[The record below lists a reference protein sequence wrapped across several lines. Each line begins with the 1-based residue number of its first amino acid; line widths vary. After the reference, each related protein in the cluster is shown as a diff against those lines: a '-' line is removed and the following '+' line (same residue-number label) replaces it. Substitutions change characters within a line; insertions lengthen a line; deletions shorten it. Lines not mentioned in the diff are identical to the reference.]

1 MINIRK
7 GLLAIIVA
15 VSLLLGAG
23 GVILFQE
30 LNKTGV
36 VDVGN
41 NVEITKAEYED
52 YQHLVETFGKADSI
66 RNYILDN
73 YYIELDSDQITS
85 GMYYG
90 LFDAIGDPYSY
101 YMSPTEYIN
110 FQISSTGSY
119 SGVGITMS
127 AHESGYVV
135 VQNLTEDAPAMNSG
149 QIKVGDYIYKVNGTE
164 YTAKELDQRAAAVR
178 GTAGTKVTI
187 TFLRDGQPFDV
198 TLTRQKITTKTV
210 KYNMIEGE
218 DKIGYIKLSG
228 FESATA
234 SDFAGALAWLKTMG
248 AQSFVLDLR
257 DNPGGL
263 VSICEHIA
271 DQLIGQGTLY
281 YTEDHDG
288 NREYSTL
295 KAGRTDLKYV
305 VLVNENSASCSEILA
320 AGIQDNNEAK
330 LVGTV
335 TYGKGIIQSSTQLT
349 DGSALK
355 LTMWQ
360 YFSPSG
366 KQIHKNGVSPD
377 YTVELTP
384 ECYDDEGNLTED
396 LQLNKALELLR

>member
-1 MINIRK
+1 MLNIRK
-7 GLLAIIVA
+7 GLLAILLIVA
-15 VSLLLGAG
+15 LLVGAG
-23 GVILFQE
+23 GVLLFQD
-30 LNKTGV
+30 LNKAGV

-41 NVEITKAEYED
+41 TVEITRAEYDD
-52 YQHLVETFGKADSI
+52 YQHLIDTFGKADSI

-73 YYIELDSDQITS
+73 YYIELDPEEITA

-101 YMSPTEYIN
+101 YMNPSEYAN

-127 AHESGYVV
+127 AHDSGYVV
-135 VQNLTEDAPAMNSG
+135 VQNLTEDAPAISSG
-149 QIKVGDYIYKVNGTE
+149 QIKVGDYIYKVDGTE
-164 YTAKELDQRAAAVR
+164 YSAKELDQCAAAVR
-178 GTAGTKVTI
+178 GKAGTKVTI
-187 TFLRDGQPFDV
+187 TFLRDGQSFDV
-198 TLTRQKITTKTV
+198 TLTRAKITTKTV
-210 KYNMIEGE
+210 KYSMIEGE

-228 FESATA
+228 FESASA
-234 SDFAGALAWLKTMG
+234 ADFAGALAWLKAMG

-263 VSICEHIA
+263 VSVCEHIA

-320 AGIQDNNEAK
+320 AGIQDNDEAE

-335 TYGKGIIQSSTQLT
+335 TYGKGIIQSSSQLT
-349 DGSALK
+349 DGSAIK

-360 YFSPSG
+360 YFSPAG

-377 YTVELTP
+377 YVVELTP
-384 ECYDDEGNLTED
+384 ECYDDEGNLVKD
-396 LQLNKALELLR
+396 LQLDKALELLR

>member
-1 MINIRK
+1 MLNIRK
-7 GLLAIIVA
+7 GLLAILLIVA
-15 VSLLLGAG
+15 LLVGAG
-23 GVILFQE
+23 GVLLFQD
-30 LNKTGV
+30 LNKAGV

-41 NVEITKAEYED
+41 TVEITRAEYDD
-52 YQHLVETFGKADSI
+52 YQHLIDTFGKADSI

-73 YYIELDSDQITS
+73 YYIELDPEEITA

-101 YMSPTEYIN
+101 YMNPSEYAN

-127 AHESGYVV
+127 AHDSGYVV
-135 VQNLTEDAPAMNSG
+135 VQNLTEDAPAISSG
-149 QIKVGDYIYKVNGTE
+149 QIKVGDYIYKVDGTE
-164 YTAKELDQRAAAVR
+164 YSAKELDQCAAAVR
-178 GTAGTKVTI
+178 GKAGTKVTI
-187 TFLRDGQPFDV
+187 TFLRDGQSFDV
-198 TLTRQKITTKTV
+198 TLTRAKITTKTV
-210 KYNMIEGE
+210 KYSMIEGE

-228 FESATA
+228 FESASA
-234 SDFAGALAWLKTMG
+234 ADFAGALAWLKAMG

-263 VSICEHIA
+263 VSVCEHIA

-320 AGIQDNNEAK
+320 AGIQDNDEAE

-335 TYGKGIIQSSTQLT
+335 TYGKGIIQSSSQLT
-349 DGSALK
+349 DGSAIK

-360 YFSPSG
+360 YFSPAG
-366 KQIHKNGVSPD
+366 KQIHKNGVSPN
-377 YTVELTP
+377 YIVELTP
-384 ECYDDEGNLTED
+384 ECYDDEGNLVKD
-396 LQLNKALELLR
+396 LQLDKALELLR

>member
-1 MINIRK
+1 MLNIRK
-7 GLLAIIVA
+7 GLLAILLIVA
-15 VSLLLGAG
+15 LLVGAG
-23 GVILFQE
+23 GVLLFQD

-41 NVEITKAEYED
+41 TVEITRAEYDD
-52 YQHLVETFGKADSI
+52 YQHLIDTFGKADSI

-73 YYIELDSDQITS
+73 YYIELDPEEITA

-101 YMSPTEYIN
+101 YMNPSEYAN

-127 AHESGYVV
+127 AHDSGYVV
-135 VQNLTEDAPAMNSG
+135 VQNLTEDAPAISSG
-149 QIKVGDYIYKVNGTE
+149 QIKVGDYIYKVDGTE
-164 YTAKELDQRAAAVR
+164 YSAKELDQCAAAVR
-178 GTAGTKVTI
+178 GKAGTKVTI
-187 TFLRDGQPFDV
+187 TFLRDGQSFDV
-198 TLTRQKITTKTV
+198 TLTRAKITTKTV
-210 KYNMIEGE
+210 KYSMIEGE

-228 FESATA
+228 FESASA
-234 SDFAGALAWLKTMG
+234 ADFAGALAWLKAMG

-263 VSICEHIA
+263 VSVCEHIA

-320 AGIQDNNEAK
+320 AGIQDNDEAE

-335 TYGKGIIQSSTQLT
+335 TYGKGIIQSSSQLT
-349 DGSALK
+349 DGSAIK

-360 YFSPSG
+360 YFSPAG
-366 KQIHKNGVSPD
+366 KQIHKNGVSPN
-377 YTVELTP
+377 YIVELTP
-384 ECYDDEGNLTED
+384 ECYDDEGNLVKD
-396 LQLNKALELLR
+396 LQLDKALELLR